1 MGWSLLDHTGD
12 LGLEIEAPDPAT
24 LFTEALRGFTDCLTP
39 VESVAAADTRRVEL
53 TADGLD
59 LLLVDWLQEALYL
72 FETESLVFSAA
83 EVELDGVAG
92 DNGDVGDKVRLR
104 SRLRGERLDPERHAV
119 KAPVKAVT
127 YHALKVTRA
136 EGVWRA
142 RVVLDL

>member
-12 LGLEIEAPDPAT
+12 LGLEIEAPDSAT

-39 VESVAAADTRRVEL
+39 VESVGAETARRVKL
-53 TADGLD
+53 TAAGLD
-59 LLLVDWLQEALYL
+59 LLLVDWLQEALFL
-72 FETESLVFSAA
+72 FDTESLVFSAA

-92 DNGDVGDKVRLR
+92 DAAGEVGLC
-104 SRLRGERLDPERHAV
+104 SRLYGERLDPERHPV

-127 YHALKVTRA
+127 YHALEVTRQD
-136 EGVWRA
+136 GVWRA